1 MIKVLGRHEDE
12 EADICMKHDENNGF
26 VAYFQIDKNP
36 KRKLET
42 PEDYDAFAISTYKS
56 AVDYSRI
63 VEISFQPLFPN
74 CIPAICSIASFA
86 SELFMKSIVY
96 LKLQKQ
102 CKGHDLFEIYNLLP
116 NEIKEEIKHNH
127 PCSNTKKEIFELEL
141 KETGKGFETLRYH
154 HEKSRL
160 AFNAVFIIELMLTLR
175 SCCSH
180 FFNKER

>member
-1 MIKVLGRHEDE
+1 MLGRHEDE

-42 PEDYDAFAISTYKS
+42 TEDYDAFAISTYKS

-116 NEIKEEIKHNH
+116 N
-127 PCSNTKKEIFELEL
+127 
-141 KETGKGFETLRYH
+141 
-154 HEKSRL
+154 
-160 AFNAVFIIELMLTLR
+160 
-175 SCCSH
+175 
-180 FFNKER
+180 